1 MFCEALSS
9 VVIGIQGMLIR
20 VEADVSSGLPYFD
33 LVGYLSGEV
42 KEARERVKAAI
53 RNAGICLEPK
63 RVVVNL
69 SPADVRK
76 SGTSYD
82 LAIAVSVLGAY
93 GFVKTEALKD
103 IVLIGELGLD
113 GSVRGV
119 RGVLPIVLDAMKS
132 GVKSCIVP
140 MANASEGAAVH
151 GIDVYGVSHLVEL
164 ISYLNGQTALEP
176 VKADENGCI
185 EDIDPFP
192 DFSDIRGQESLKRS
206 FEIAAAGMHH
216 LMLIGPAGTGKSMA
230 ARRLPLI
237 LPSLS
242 YDEQLE
248 ISAIYSVAG
257 LLKEGGGLVKQRPFR
272 SPHHTVTETALAG
285 GGRIPMPGEVS
296 LAHGGVLF
304 LDEMTEFH
312 SQAMEVLR
320 QPLENGEI
328 TINRAQQSCTFP
340 ADFMLVAAM
349 NPCACG
355 FYPDPVKCRCS
366 PLQIRRY
373 IGRISRPLFDR
384 FDLMTQ
390 VMPVKSL
397 SLKKPV
403 SDQGSSRIMKAR
415 VTAAHDIQKIRYAG
429 TGYRSNAQLRDQD
442 IERFCRLDAE
452 GQGFMVNAYKKY
464 DLSARSYYKILKV
477 ARTIADLEGEED
489 ISLAHLEEAVFYKTI
504 DQKFWGDFI

>member
-1 MFCEALSS
+1 MFCEAISS
-9 VVIGIQGMLIR
+9 VVIGIQGTLIR

-53 RNAGICLEPK
+53 KNAGISLDP
-63 RVVVNL
+63 RRIIVNL
-69 SPADVRK
+69 SPADIRK

-93 GFVKTEALKD
+93 GFIKTDSLRETLF
-103 IVLIGELGLD
+103 IGELGLD

-119 RGVLPIVLDAMKS
+119 RGVLPTVLDAMRS
-132 GVKSCIVP
+132 GIGRCIVP
-140 MANASEGAAVH
+140 MANAAEAAAVH
-151 GIDVYGVSHLVEL
+151 GISVYGVSHLREL
-164 ISYLNGQTALEP
+164 IAFLNGGLLLEP
-176 VKADENGCI
+176 VEGGDSITAAD
-185 EDIDPFP
+185 DDPFP
-192 DFSDIRGQESLKRS
+192 DYSDIRGQESLKRS
-206 FEIAAAGMHH
+206 FEIAAAGMHN
-216 LMLIGPAGTGKSMA
+216 LMMIGPAGTGKSMA
-230 ARRLPLI
+230 ARRLPMI
-237 LPSLS
+237 LPPLS

-257 LLKEGGGLVKQRPFR
+257 LLKEGDGLITRRPFR
-272 SPHHTVTETALAG
+272 SPHHTITETALAG
-285 GGRIPMPGEVS
+285 GGRLPMPGEVS

-320 QPLENGEI
+320 QPMESGEI
-328 TINRAQQSCTFP
+328 TINRAQGSCTFP

-355 FYPDPVKCRCS
+355 FYPDPVRCRCS

-390 VMPVKSL
+390 VQPVKAANL
-397 SLKKPV
+397 RGPV
-403 SDQGSSRIMKAR
+403 SDEYSSRAMRER
-415 VTAAHDIQKIRYAG
+415 VIQAHDMQKDRFED
-429 TGYRSNAQLRDQD
+429 TGYHYNAQLKDQD
-442 IERFCRLDAE
+442 IEGFCKLDPE
-452 GQGFMVNAYKKY
+452 GENLMAAAYKKY

-477 ARTIADLEGEED
+477 ARTIADLEGEQE
-489 ISLAHLEEAVFYKTI
+489 IRRQHLEEALFYKTV
-504 DQKFWGDFI
+504 DQKFWGDFL